1 MTVDIAID
9 GCVHRLRE
17 PADCAVV
24 PKLRMVPSAESFG
37 TMGVALFIV
46 RLLLAAVFLWQAAGT
61 AVLKSR
67 RAPTVARRRADRPD
81 EWARCPS
88 AGDMKYGVDLIL
100 VEARNQ
106 PTRVLSGEGGDVYA
120 ATTSLLDDLGHDR

>member
-1 MTVDIAID
+1 LRGRAQTQD
-9 GCVHRLRE
+9 GAFRRIIRHY
-17 PADCAVV
+17 
-24 PKLRMVPSAESFG
+24 
-37 TMGVALFIV
+37 GVGLFMV
-46 RLLLAAVFLWQAAGT
+46 RLLLAAVCLWQAAGT

-67 RAPTVARRRADRPD
+67 RVPTVGRRRADRPD